1 MTTTEALLTRDYSRT
16 LKMPL
21 DGRQDRQ
28 DRVVILCSTLW
39 SIRNVVLSGLL
50 EKLKSLSVTP
60 FLLVSQNFAQP
71 AAKACAG
78 AEGLSRLRDASLSKS
93 KAGKALLDDLLF
105 ASFARRYEIS
115 SYAIFNEWLK
125 RNQPRSQNLRSLLVN
140 WFSRLGCR
148 DFFYHWQIEN
158 LERFIRDTRDF
169 TPIREQ
175 LVQLNPSLVMTTN
188 CTTATECQ
196 YLRVAQDLDIPTLN
210 WVLSFDNL
218 TSRGR
223 LPKAD
228 FYAVWNDRMKAQ
240 VLRLYPELK
249 TANVQVTG
257 TTQFDFHVRKNLR
270 WNREATLRRLGLKQ
284 DDRYLL
290 YAANSAYW
298 TPSEPTLVAEF
309 ARRLEVSA
317 DLNAH
322 RIIVRL
328 HPLDDFNRWR
338 QIETIKGRVV
348 ISRPWDQD
356 GNGFDIEDQA
366 LLVNSLLHAD
376 VCINMASTMSLD
388 AAVLDTPV
396 VCAAFAGQSGGAED
410 RFCKRAY
417 HTEHYRPLVESG
429 GLRVAENMD
438 QLLAEVSA
446 YARNRERDGSGRQ
459 QLALREVGQ
468 VDGHASERVAS
479 FVAGISRP
487 TCGARRASLGN

>member
-1 MTTTEALLTRDYSRT
+1 M
-16 LKMPL
+16 
-21 DGRQDRQ
+21 
-28 DRVVILCSTLW
+28 CSTLW
-39 SIRNVVLSGLL
+39 GIRNVVLSGLL
-50 EKLKSLSVTP
+50 ENLSSLGVTP
-60 FLLVSQNFAQP
+60 FLLVNQNYAPPP
-71 AAKACAG
+71 ADGGAG
-78 AEGLSRLRDASLSKS
+78 VEGLSMLRDAPLSKT
-93 KAGKALLDDLLF
+93 KRGKALLDDLLF

-115 SYAIFNEWLK
+115 SYSIFEEWLK
-125 RNQPRSQNLRSLLVN
+125 GDQPRSQNLRSLLVK

-158 LERFIRDTRDF
+158 LERFIRQTRDL
-169 TPIREQ
+169 TPLREQ
-175 LVQLNPSLVMTTN
+175 LAQLNPALVMTTN
-188 CTTATECQ
+188 CTAATECQ
-196 YLRVAQDLDIPTLN
+196 YLRVARDLNIPSLN

-240 VLRLYPELK
+240 VLRLYPDLK
-249 TANVQVTG
+249 VADVQVTG
-257 TTQFDFHVRKNLR
+257 TTQFDFHVQKKHR

-284 DDRYLL
+284 NDRYLL
-290 YAANSAYW
+290 YAANSSYW
-298 TPSEPTLVAEF
+298 TPSEPELVAEF
-309 ARRLEVSA
+309 SRRLAASA
-317 DLNAH
+317 DLRAH
-322 RIIVRL
+322 RIVLRL

-338 QIETIKGRVV
+338 RIEAINGRVV
-348 ISRPWDQD
+348 ISLPWDQD
-356 GNGFDIEDQA
+356 GNGFNTEDQA

-376 VCINMASTMSLD
+376 VCVNMASTMSLD
-388 AAVLDTPV
+388 AAVLDKPV

-446 YARNRERDGSGRQ
+446 YVQNPERDGFKRR
-459 QLALREVGQ
+459 QLARKEVGK

-479 FVAGISRP
+479 FVARISRP
-487 TCGARRASLGN
+487 TRTTRTPSPGN